1 MFFFLSFSF
10 ENAQRFPVLTL
21 APGLTNSMRGAAFL
35 TGVENGIVIDIGG
48 TTIHV
53 GSIKNGFPKHLL
65 GKVIFFVFLWPL
77 SFVIAIRP

>member
-1 MFFFLSFSF
+1 MFFFVSFSF

-21 APGLTNSMRGAAFL
+21 ASGLTNSMRGAAFL
-35 TGVENGIVIDIGG
+35 TGVQNGIVIDIGG

-53 GSIKNGFPKHLL
+53 GSIKDGFPKDLS
-65 GKVIFFVFLWPL
+65 GKVYFVFLWPL